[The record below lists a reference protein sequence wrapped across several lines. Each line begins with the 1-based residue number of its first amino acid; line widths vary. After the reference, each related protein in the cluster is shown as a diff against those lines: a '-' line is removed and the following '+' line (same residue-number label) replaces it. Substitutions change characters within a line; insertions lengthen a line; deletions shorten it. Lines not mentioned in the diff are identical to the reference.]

1 MHISNALLSN
11 ILRDQKDVFQDK
23 HEEAIDFV
31 NEDGDV
37 YDIVSVDG
45 NDA

>member
-1 MHISNALLSN
+1 MHIANALLSN
-11 ILRDQKDVFQDK
+11 ILRDQKDVVQDK

-37 YDIVSVDG
+37 YDIVNVDG